1 MANKGQQRGNREVR
15 KPKQAKATAPQTVNP
30 FAAVNKGG
38 ATTGNT
44 GNTGGKGKG

>member
-1 MANKGQQRGNREVR
+1 MANKGQQRGNREAR
-15 KPKQAKATAPQTVNP
+15 KPKQAKAAAPQAVNP

-38 ATTGNT
+38 ATN